1 MEERLSSISINEDTL
16 DEILKEIITV
26 FIKRKLTL
34 EEALVILNHIPDFLI
49 RNSKLEIMS

>member
-34 EEALVILNHIPDFLI
+34 EEALVITTHIPNFL
-49 RNSKLEIMS
+49 RENSRLEIMP